1 MNPSTLQGWIDE
13 LHGTSRQQWLLR
25 LTTVLAPLGA
35 LLSVTAEV
43 GTLWPFGLVVVTVLA
58 CASAVR
64 PDSHTAL
71 PAIAVVATHW
81 LVMVDRIDT
90 PWLPVASVCLLAY
103 HALNALA
110 ATFPTGGE
118 VPMATLAQWLRR
130 TMFGASATVG
140 MWIIVVL
147 LDRRETAGNG
157 LLTALALAVVASAA
171 IMIRSRSVNES
182 R

>member
-1 MNPSTLQGWIDE
+1 MNPSTLQRWIDE

-25 LTTVLAPLGA
+25 LLTVLAPLGA
-35 LLSVTAEV
+35 LLAITAEV
-43 GTLWPFGLVVVTVLA
+43 GTWWPFGLVVVTVLA
-58 CASAVR
+58 SASAVR

-71 PAIAVVATHW
+71 ATIATVAAHW
-81 LVMVDRIDT
+81 LVTIDRIDT

-103 HALNALA
+103 HAVNALA

-130 TMFGASATVG
+130 TMFGASVTVG
-140 MWIIVVL
+140 MWILVVL
-147 LDRRETAGNG
+147 LDRREAPGNG
-157 LLTALALAVVASAA
+157 LLTALALAILGGSTV
-171 IMIRSRSVNES
+171 MIRSRSIDHS